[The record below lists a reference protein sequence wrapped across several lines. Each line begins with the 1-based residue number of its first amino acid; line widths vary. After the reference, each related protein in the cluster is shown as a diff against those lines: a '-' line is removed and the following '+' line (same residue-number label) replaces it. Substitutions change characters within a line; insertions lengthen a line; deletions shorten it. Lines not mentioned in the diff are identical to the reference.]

1 MADTHNSAPAG
12 GDWRSRLVRMAN
24 SPQAPAWLFVLATL
38 NSFILPF
45 PAEAILVPLCLAH
58 PRRWWIYAII
68 SIAGAVLGALIGYAI
83 GAIALEAVGMPII
96 QFYNV
101 ESAFETAKEQFRAT
115 GVFWIMLAS
124 TTPFP
129 YLVVSITCGAAG
141 FSLWL
146 FVVACLFGRSLQY
159 FVTAGVVARF
169 GASALKPLKSRRV
182 QLLALGVIVIVGWY
196 LLTR

>member
-1 MADTHNSAPAG
+1 M
-12 GDWRSRLVRMAN
+12 RLAN
-24 SPQAPAWLFVLATL
+24 SPQAPAWLFLLATL

-58 PRRWWIYAII
+58 PQRWWIYAII

-83 GAIALEAVGMPII
+83 GAIALDTIGMPII
-96 QFYNV
+96 QFYNI

-141 FSLWL
+141 FSLLL
-146 FVVACLFGRSLQY
+146 FFIACTLGRSLQY

-169 GASALKPLKSRRV
+169 GASALKPLRSRRV
-182 QLLALGVIVIVGWY
+182 QLLALGVIVIAVWFVFF
-196 LLTR
+196 R